1 MGARLGLLLGGQLVM
16 RTRKIREQPGFYH
29 ADIVDK
35 EEVLGDVASPVK
47 SASTSALVAVQP
59 KAVNLEDM
67 TATERA
73 IYDKEQ
79 EALRFEENMRFN
91 ADILARSR
99 EVARVEAFSPLGR
112 AHGRVQQGGAVLARP
127 GLHPRGD
134 GHGAVPGRG
143 QAHDGGGGAGSPP
156 AGAAVASPGAHCAA
170 PCVKPD
176 FRRLC
181 RCVVST
187 TGGCLTTVPSIW
199 ACAGQAREMEDF
211 ISKRLLHKHGAPGE
225 TPGNDEDHVAWL
237 PPPEEVTR
245 MHIEA
250 CRSFQQ
256 IARSHAAE
264 VPTIMWGVPAAERA
278 KLVSTDF
285 RKPVTALELER
296 ELWSPQSTIV

>member
-1 MGARLGLLLGGQLVM
+1 MGLLLGGQLVM

-112 AHGRVQQGGAVLARP
+112 AHGRVRHVMRMRRNSNKAEQFSLDLGYTRGEMATVQSLVAVKHTMAEEELGRHRQVQQSQAQVRTARPLVSNLILDGCVVVLCLQRVVVSPLCPRSGRALVRRGRWRISSANASCTSTALLARHRVTTRTTSRGCP
-127 GLHPRGD
+127 HLRRSRACTLRRVGRSNKSRAATPR
-134 GHGAVPGRG
+134 R
-143 QAHDGGGGAGSPP
+143 S
-156 AGAAVASPGAHCAA
+156 
-170 PCVKPD
+170 
-176 FRRLC
+176 RR
-181 RCVVST
+181 
-187 TGGCLTTVPSIW
+187 
-199 ACAGQAREMEDF
+199 
-211 ISKRLLHKHGAPGE
+211 
-225 TPGNDEDHVAWL
+225 
-237 PPPEEVTR
+237 
-245 MHIEA
+245 
-250 CRSFQQ
+250 
-256 IARSHAAE
+256 
-264 VPTIMWGVPAAERA
+264 
-278 KLVSTDF
+278 
-285 RKPVTALELER
+285 
-296 ELWSPQSTIV
+296 